1 MIKEVAMK
9 VTVNLSADEAAAL
22 MAAIRFVENNCSLNP
37 DTRRWQF
44 RNGGHFDCD
53 SSQLVAL
60 GYVAEAI
67 NEAREEDAN
76 RVSFAGCCRVF

>member
-1 MIKEVAMK
+1 MK
-9 VTVNLSADEAAAL
+9 LSINLSAVEATAL
-22 MAAIRFVENNCSLNP
+22 MAAIRFVEGNCSLNP
-37 DTRRWQF
+37 DTCRWQF

-53 SSQLVAL
+53 TSQLVAL

-76 RVSFAGCCRVF
+76 RVHFAGCCRVF

>member
-1 MIKEVAMK
+1 MK
-9 VTVNLSADEAAAL
+9 LSINLSVDETTAL
-22 MAAIRFVENNCSLNP
+22 MAAIRFVERNCSLNP
-37 DTRRWQF
+37 DTCRWQF

-53 SSQLVAL
+53 TSQLVAL

-76 RVSFAGCCRVF
+76 RVRFAGCCRVF